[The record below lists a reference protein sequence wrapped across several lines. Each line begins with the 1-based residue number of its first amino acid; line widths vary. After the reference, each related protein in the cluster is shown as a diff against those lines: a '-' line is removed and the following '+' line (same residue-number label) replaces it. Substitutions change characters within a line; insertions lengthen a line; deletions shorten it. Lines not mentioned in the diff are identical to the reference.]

1 MQNELKWCGEG
12 WRAYGGFSF
21 CFAKEP
27 CGPNDSGRG
36 VVSSMDRSELHRKL
50 GWISAVQS
58 FKSFP
63 AVHSTKERMQLGC
76 NRPMVASYERRH
88 SWSEFDLRFSR
99 EISWICGRR
108 ISRANAD
115 LQPACAASS
124 CMLCAANSSSSDGRS
139 YLVSHLR
146 NGIWTDM
153 P

>member
-1 MQNELKWCGEG
+1 MKGSWELH
-12 WRAYGGFSF
+12 F

-50 GWISAVQS
+50 GRISAYVQS

-63 AVHSTKERMQLGC
+63 AVQSTKERMQLGC
-76 NRPMVASYERRH
+76 NNPMAASCESRH
-88 SWSEFDLRFSR
+88 SWSEFNLRFSR

-124 CMLCAANSSSSDGRS
+124 CMLCAANSSLSDGRR
-139 YLVSHLR
+139 YLFSHLM
-146 NGIWTDM
+146 NGI
-153 P
+153 